1 MTLSDKIWDK
11 GEYNEH
17 LSVGDVKE
25 FIKKLKKLMP
35 KGFTE
40 FKNESMPN
48 KNFITIAKEDID
60 KLAGKE
66 LI

>member
-17 LSVGDVKE
+17 LTIPDVKE
-25 FIKKLKKLMP
+25 FIKKLKEAIYPRLCAS
-35 KGFTE
+35 E
-40 FKNESMPN
+40 FVH
-48 KNFITIAKEDID
+48 KEID